1 MKSPI
6 LSVNTLLIIG
16 GITMGKVIKFP
27 SKEVQ
32 GMAFLED
39 GIRKIMAAKG
49 ESEEAISL
57 TLDTL
62 KEVYSKYAD
71 MGKQNFSVK
80 LPPYLSEEHIEIIS
94 NQITEGVQM
103 LNKEHAKIINKLAS
117 ELVLTKVELLKC
129 KEALKYE
136 T

>member
-1 MKSPI
+1 
-6 LSVNTLLIIG
+6 
-16 GITMGKVIKFP
+16 MGKVIEFP

-39 GIRKIMAAKG
+39 GIRKIMTSKG

-94 NQITEGVQM
+94 QQITEGVQM

-129 KEALKYE
+129 KEVLKS
-136 T
+136 